1 MGRSDGRG
9 RCTGKDGE
17 EHCMVRRL
25 TRREFVTGAGSA
37 AGLVLLGG
45 CSAGTVGES
54 NVEDSGNQGP
64 YRIAMVPKYT
74 SDPYWTAVEQ
84 GGQEAAEELGV
95 ELNFNGPV
103 DTDVSEQSDIIDQ
116 FIQQDFDAITLSA
129 VDPDALVPALQRA
142 RDAGI
147 EIVTFDADTRPEA
160 RQVFLNQCTFEAMGT
175 TMIDMMTEEAG
186 SEGLFFIVTETLTS
200 PNQNEWIKVIKDE
213 VAANYP
219 DMEIGPTLVGSGDI
233 AKSRQVA
240 LDYMQSHPETKGC
253 FCVTGIALPGVAEAV
268 QQLNRQGE
276 VTVTGLGVPSLVRK
290 FIKDG
295 TVKKCALWDPV
306 DIGYGAA
313 RIANAQLEGNLDP
326 GSGTF
331 KAGRLGELEFTADD
345 EILLGPPLV
354 FDKNNIDDYDF

>member
-1 MGRSDGRG
+1 MPGDGRG
-9 RCTGKDGE
+9 RCVGKKGE
-17 EHCMVRRL
+17 EYRMIRRL
-25 TRREFVTGAGSA
+25 TRREFVTRVGSV
-37 AGLVLLGG
+37 AGLALLGG
-45 CSAGTVGES
+45 CSAGTVGQS
-54 NVEDSGNQGP
+54 NVEESGKQGP

-74 SDPYWTAVEQ
+74 SDPYWTAVEK
-84 GGQEAAEELGV
+84 GGKEAAEELGA
-95 ELNFNGPV
+95 ELTFNGPV

-129 VDPDALVPALQRA
+129 VDPDALVPALKRA
-142 RDAGI
+142 RESGI
-147 EIVTFDADTRPEA
+147 KVATFDADTRAEA
-160 RQVFLNQCTFEAMGT
+160 RQVFLNQCTFEAMGK
-175 TMIDMMTEEAG
+175 TMVDMMTEDAG
-186 SEGLFFIVTETLTS
+186 TEGLFFIVTETLTS

-240 LDYMQSHPETKGC
+240 LDYMQSHPETKGV
-253 FCVTGIALPGVAEAV
+253 FCVTGIATPGVAEAV
-268 QQLNRQGE
+268 KQLNREGE

-290 FIKDG
+290 FIKEG

-313 RIANAQLEGNLDP
+313 QIANAQLEGSLDP
-326 GSGTF
+326 SSGTF
-331 KAGRLGELEFTADD
+331 KAGRLGELKFIADD